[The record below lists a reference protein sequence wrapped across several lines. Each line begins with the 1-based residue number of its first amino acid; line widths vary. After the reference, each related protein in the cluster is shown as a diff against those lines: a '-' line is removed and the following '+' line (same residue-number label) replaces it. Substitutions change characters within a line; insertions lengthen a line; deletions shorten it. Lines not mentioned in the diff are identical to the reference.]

1 VPATAGMCRTK
12 GVGVRGRRLGAYLV
26 DRRPLAIPA
35 YRRLWIASVIAA
47 VGGSF
52 SELAIPTQLF
62 TLTGSSASV
71 GVSAAVSLVTLVVSA
86 LWGGTLADAMD
97 RRRLLLAADGC
108 LALTYTGLWAQAE
121 LDLRSV
127 SVLMAMVAC
136 QGLSYGAIMAAMGAA
151 VPRVVPAEL
160 LAAAN
165 GLSSLVR
172 YTGTIVG
179 PLLAGVLIPVVGL
192 GTLYLLDTL
201 ALLVVTW
208 SVFRLPPLP
217 PQTPQPTPASRR
229 PLLGQLLDG
238 FRYLFSRRLL
248 VALIGVDL
256 AAMVFGAPWA
266 LYPELAQREFGGAAG
281 GGLQLGVLY
290 ASYPAGVLAVG
301 LVSGLFTRARRHGAL
316 MASATGVWGVTV
328 VLLGMAPKLS
338 LAAATLL
345 AGGGANFVLSTFRR
359 AISQANTD
367 DALRG
372 RIEGSM
378 IVVTMGGPQIA
389 NLGHGLAGAAWGPRW
404 AISVGGVLT
413 IVTVAGII
421 WAVPQLWR
429 YDVSSR

>member
-1 VPATAGMCRTK
+1 M
-12 GVGVRGRRLGAYLV
+12 

-52 SELAIPTQLF
+52 SALAVPTQLF
-62 TLTGSSASV
+62 TLTGSSAAV
-71 GVSAAVSLVTLVVSA
+71 GVSAVVSLVALVVSA
-86 LWGGTLADAMD
+86 LCGGVLADAMD
-97 RRRLLLAADGC
+97 RRWLLVAANGA
-108 LALTYTGLWAQAE
+108 LALTYAGLWVQAA

-127 SVLMAMVAC
+127 LVLLALVAC

-151 VPRVVPAEL
+151 VPRVVPADL

-172 YTGTIVG
+172 YSGSVVG
-179 PLLAGVLIPVVGL
+179 PLLAGALIPVVGL
-192 GTLYLLDTL
+192 DTLYLSDTL
-201 ALLVVTW
+201 ALLVVAW

-217 PQTPQPTPASRR
+217 PQPPAPAPTPVSPVGRPFSVGRSVAARR
-229 PLLGQLLDG
+229 SMLGQLLDG

-266 LYPELAQREFGGAAG
+266 LYPELAQREFEGPVG

-290 ASYPAGVLAVG
+290 ASYPAGVFAVG
-301 LVSGLFTRARRHGAL
+301 LVSGVFTRARRHGAL
-316 MASATGVWGVTV
+316 MASAALVWGATV
-328 VLLGMAPKLS
+328 VLLGLAPQLW
-338 LAAATLL
+338 LAAAALL
-345 AGGGANFVLSTFRR
+345 AGGGVNFVLSTFRR
-359 AISQANTD
+359 SISQANTD

-378 IVVTMGGPQIA
+378 TVVTVGGPQIA
-389 NLGHGLAGAAWGPRW
+389 NVVHGVAGAAWGARW

-413 IVTVAGII
+413 ILAVAGII
-421 WAVPQLWR
+421 RAVPHLWE
-429 YDVSSR
+429 YDASQPAEPRPCSG